1 MPDHLPIL
9 AGLALAGWA
18 YGRGTRRLWSR
29 TRAPHPWRVAAFACG
44 LAAVA
49 LVLVTP
55 LDHAARE
62 RLWAHMVQ
70 HEVLVVVAAPLLVLG
85 NPLPA
90 ILWALPSRY
99 RSALGPAWR
108 RLSRSHARPEGWA
121 RWTVAAL
128 AVHTATM
135 WAWHAPAPHQAAL
148 RSEWLH
154 SLQHATFL
162 GTALFFWWAMVGARR
177 RSLYGGAVLAN
188 FGAAIQGVALGAF
201 MTLAARVWYPL
212 YEARAHGGMSGLE
225 DQQVAGVI
233 MWGPAGAAYL
243 LAAVIL
249 FLAWLGD
256 DDADE
261 VRAGPDDRPYRL
273 AAKAPVA

>member
-1 MPDHLPIL
+1 MVGV
-9 AGLALAGWA
+9 AVMGWA
-18 YGRGTRRLWSR
+18 YARGARRLWAR
-29 TRAPHPWRVAAFACG
+29 TRAPHPWRAAAFAAG
-44 LAAVA
+44 LAAVV

-55 LDHAARE
+55 LDHVASE

-70 HEVLVVVAAPLLVLG
+70 HEVLVVVAAPLLILG
-85 NPLPA
+85 NPLPVL
-90 ILWALPSRY
+90 LWALPSRY
-99 RSALGPAWR
+99 RAALGPAWR

-121 RWTVAAL
+121 RWMAAAL
-128 AVHTATM
+128 VLQTVTT
-135 WAWHAPAPHQAAL
+135 WAWHAPAPPQAAL
-148 RSEWLH
+148 RSEALH
-154 SLQHATFL
+154 AVQHATFL

-212 YEARAHGGMSGLE
+212 YGARAHGGLSPLE

-233 MWGPAGAAYL
+233 MWGPGGAAYL

-249 FLAWLGD
+249 FGAWLGS
-256 DDADE
+256 DDAEEACPAPGD
-261 VRAGPDDRPYRL
+261 PPYRL
-273 AAKAPVA
+273 AAKVPIT

>member
-1 MPDHLPIL
+1 MPEHLPVL
-9 AGLALAGWA
+9 AGVALVGWA
-18 YGRGTRRLWSR
+18 YARGTRRLWAR
-29 TRAPHPWRVAAFACG
+29 TRAPHAWRAAAFTAG
-44 LAAVA
+44 LAAVV

-55 LDHAARE
+55 LDHAAGE

-70 HEVLVVVAAPLLVLG
+70 HEVLVVVAAPLLTLG

-99 RSALGPAWR
+99 RVALGPAWR

-121 RWTVAAL
+121 RWTIAAL

-135 WAWHAPAPHQAAL
+135 WAWHVPAPHQAAL
-148 RSEWLH
+148 RSEGLH
-154 SLQHATFL
+154 ALQHATFL

-201 MTLAARVWYPL
+201 MTLAAQPWYPL
-212 YEARAHGGMSGLE
+212 YGARAHGGMSPLE
-225 DQQVAGVI
+225 DQQLAGVI

-249 FLAWLGD
+249 FGAWLGE
-256 DDADE
+256 DDAAE
-261 VRAGPDDRPYRL
+261 LRPAPTDPPSPL
-273 AAKAPVA
+273 AAKVPIT